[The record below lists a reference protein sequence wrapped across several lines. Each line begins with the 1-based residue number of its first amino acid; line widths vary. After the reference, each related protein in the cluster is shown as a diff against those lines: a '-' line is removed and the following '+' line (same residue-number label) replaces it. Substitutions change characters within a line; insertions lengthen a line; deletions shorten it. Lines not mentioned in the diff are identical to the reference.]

1 MLPSRIYAIAI
12 FTMLC
17 VQAAHA
23 QTKQKLDIKH
33 VTVFLNGAELTSKAD
48 IKLPAGETEILFTN
62 VAGNINQQSLNV
74 GVTNGVVVQSAIF
87 QNNYLTDK
95 VLSPLAQQL
104 KDSIQLLADVRND
117 IYYNQQIAEQQINI
131 LNANQEL
138 YGEQTGVSVTELQ
151 KMLDLIKT
159 RLKGLLEDKTK
170 YTIQLTKMDQRIQK
184 MQQQLREEEQ
194 KDEQPGGQVLV
205 KFYAQRAT
213 STSATITYVAPNAGW
228 APSYDIRVANIN
240 APIDL
245 GYKAHVHQNTGIPWE
260 KVALTLSGGNPNEGA
275 QAPALHPWH
284 VSLYQPPPKSVAT
297 SDRIEKMATR
307 STSTM
312 TSSAA
317 PGVYQATDGGALSIQ
332 GARGDGTLYI
342 IDGVQTRGDG
352 NINKRSSID
361 RYTQVDIRG
370 INTSFDIDIPYTIP
384 SDGQTHNV
392 AIKNYQLP
400 ATYRYYTIPKMDK
413 DVFLQAQVTDWED
426 LNLLSGST
434 SVFFENTYIG
444 QGRIDMKNIEDTMNI
459 SLGRDKKI
467 IVTREQDKELRSV
480 KTIGSKVR
488 ETFAYKISIRN
499 TRKENAQI
507 VVMDQI
513 PISNNSDI
521 DIEDV
526 VSDGA
531 TIEKEKGF
539 VIWNL
544 NINPNENKEL
554 KLEYTVKYPKGER
567 VNNL

>member
-33 VTVFLNGAELTSKAD
+33 VTVFLNGAELTSKAE

-117 IYYNQQIAEQQINI
+117 IYYNQQVAEQQINI

-228 APSYDIRVANIN
+228 VPSYDIRVANIN

-275 QAPALHPWH
+275 QAPVLSPWH
-284 VSLYQPPPKSVAT
+284 VSLYKRPTPVIPGSQTKTSEEIQNMPTRNVASVA
-297 SDRIEKMATR
+297 
-307 STSTM
+307 ST
-312 TSSAA
+312 A
-317 PGVYQATDGGALSIQ
+317 PGVYQS
-332 GARGDGTLYI
+332 GARDDGTLYI
-342 IDGVQTRGDG
+342 IDDVQTRGGG
-352 NINKRSSID
+352 NANKQSSID

-499 TRKENAQI
+499 TRKENAHI